1 MTRRAVPTAVAVAVA
16 LAGAVV
22 AAPTA
27 TAAPATPARTTAPA
41 ATQAAKTFTHRVD
54 IDGDGRKDTVTLR
67 LVSSRGDVNGYRL
80 AVRTAKGRSSSLPVY
95 VTENMNN
102 PTPRDLWV
110 GATGI
115 DGVRGNEV
123 MLDLGGGVGDFAW
136 IHTYTWRNGKLTP
149 LAAPNSTRTS
159 RSWTVTFPPFPV
171 SGWTFSMKGDTRY
184 VVHHQLNASPSG
196 RTYSGTNTTYR
207 WTPKGWK
214 KVSTAKSGVV
224 SRKTA
229 DKMSDFR
236 GLIWR

>member
-1 MTRRAVPTAVAVAVA
+1 MSPHSPRLA
-16 LAGAVV
+16 LAAALSGALLISPS
-22 AAPTA
+22 AG
-27 TAAPATPARTTAPA
+27 AAPAAVSRTTA
-41 ATQAAKTFTHRVD
+41 TVVTHRVD

-67 LVSSRGDVNGYRL
+67 LVSSRGDLNGYRL

-95 VTENMNN
+95 VDNMND

-123 MLDLGGGVGDFAW
+123 ILDLGGGLGDFAW

-159 RSWTVTFPPFPV
+159 RSWPVTFPPFPV